1 MKKINLINNNKKSTF
16 KLNNSAVQ
24 IKNGGKQTE
33 YQTVN
38 VITEWTINLYEN
50 RKKRNNQPVVSSFTE
65 YSFEINHNILRLL
78 KKNDQFINTS
88 AKC

>member
-50 RKKRNNQPVVSSFTE
+50 KKRKE
-65 YSFEINHNILRLL
+65 K
-78 KKNDQFINTS
+78 KKN
-88 AKC
+88 KK